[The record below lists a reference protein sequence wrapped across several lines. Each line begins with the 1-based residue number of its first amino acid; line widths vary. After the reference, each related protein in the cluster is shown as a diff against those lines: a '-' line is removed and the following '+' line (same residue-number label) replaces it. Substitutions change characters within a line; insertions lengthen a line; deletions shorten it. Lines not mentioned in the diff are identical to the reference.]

1 MAFRF
6 ALAPLLR
13 LRQSVERQ
21 RTLRLQEASL
31 QVTRAQEKLVQL
43 DRVLFAREQSDA
55 RGLMGGL
62 KGAEIQF
69 ASVVRENFLQF
80 RKELQANIRK
90 LEVQRE
96 QAAAEYQQAYRE
108 RELLETVRTRQ
119 HRLYQQEQSRRQQR
133 ELDAAYL
140 LQRWHRRD

>member
-31 QVTRAQEKLVQL
+31 QVSRAQEQLTQL
-43 DRVLFAREQSDA
+43 DRSISAREQSDA
-55 RGLMGGL
+55 RDLTGGQT
-62 KGAEIQF
+62 GAELQF

-96 QAAAEYQQAYRE
+96 QAAAEYQQAYRD

-133 ELDAAYL
+133 DLDAAYL

>member
-31 QVTRAQEKLVQL
+31 QVSRAQEMLAQI
-43 DRVLFAREQSDA
+43 DGSISAGEQSAA
-55 RGLMGGL
+55 RDLTGGQT
-62 KGAEIQF
+62 GAELQF
-69 ASVVRENFLQF
+69 ASVVRENLLQF
-80 RKELQANIRK
+80 REQLKVNIHK
-90 LEVQRE
+90 LELQRE
-96 QAAAEYQQAYRE
+96 QAAAEYQQAYRD
-108 RELLETVRTRQ
+108 RELLENVRTRQ
-119 HRLYQQEQSRRQQR
+119 HRLYQQEQLRRQQR
-133 ELDAAYL
+133 ELDATYL

>member
-31 QVTRAQEKLVQL
+31 QVSRAQEMLAQI
-43 DRVLFAREQSDA
+43 DGSISAREQSDA
-55 RGLMGGL
+55 HDLTRGQT
-62 KGAEIQF
+62 GAELQF
-69 ASVVRENFLQF
+69 ASVVRENLLQF
-80 RKELQANIRK
+80 REQLKVNIHK
-90 LEVQRE
+90 LELQRE
-96 QAAAEYQQAYRE
+96 QAAAEYQQAYRD

-119 HRLYQQEQSRRQQR
+119 HRLYQQEQLRRQQR
-133 ELDAAYL
+133 ELDAAYV

>member
-31 QVTRAQEKLVQL
+31 QVSRAQEMLAQI
-43 DRVLFAREQSDA
+43 DGSISAREQSAA
-55 RGLMGGL
+55 RDLAGGQT
-62 KGAEIQF
+62 GAELQF
-69 ASVVRENFLQF
+69 ASIVRENLLQF
-80 RKELQANIRK
+80 REQLKANIHK
-90 LEVQRE
+90 LELQRE
-96 QAAAEYQQAYRE
+96 QAAVEYQQAYRD
-108 RELLETVRTRQ
+108 RELLENVRTRQ

-133 ELDAAYL
+133 ELDATFL

>member
-1 MAFRF
+1 
-6 ALAPLLR
+6 
-13 LRQSVERQ
+13 V
-21 RTLRLQEASL
+21 QEASL
-31 QVTRAQEKLVQL
+31 QVSRAQEQLTQL
-43 DRVLFAREQSDA
+43 DRSISAREQSDA
-55 RGLMGGL
+55 RDLTGGQT
-62 KGAEIQF
+62 GAELQF

-96 QAAAEYQQAYRE
+96 QAAAEYQQAYRD

-133 ELDAAYL
+133 DLDAAYL